1 MTGANGFVGA
11 RVVGSLVQQG
21 HQVVACVRS
30 ESGASY
36 FSSATRVAVGD
47 ICSSTSW
54 EGALEGVSTIIHSA
68 AITSVADGSANSMAA
83 LKEVNIRGTL
93 HLASRAAA
101 MGVKR
106 LVFLSSIKVNGE
118 ISPPGQPFRVEDASR
133 PEGGYAQSKAAA
145 EGGLAEI
152 AAKSG
157 LEVVIVRPPLVY
169 GPGVKGNFAALASL
183 VRLGLP
189 LPLASATENRRSM
202 IALDNLASVLALCA
216 THPAAAGRI
225 FLVKDGDDLSTVEV
239 LSRIARGVGV
249 PLRLFR
255 VPPRVLRRGAA
266 LVGLERLIGRLFD
279 DLQCDDF
286 LIRTLLGW
294 RPVVAADIAIPDAC
308 LRRSAV

>member
-1 MTGANGFVGA
+1 MTGANGFIGA

-30 ESGASY
+30 ESRANH
-36 FSSATRVAVGD
+36 FSSAARVAVGD
-47 ICSSTSW
+47 IGSSTRW

-68 AITSVADGSANSMAA
+68 AITSVADGSANSSAA
-83 LKEVNIRGTL
+83 LNEVNVRGTL

-133 PEGGYAQSKAAA
+133 PEDGYARSKAAA

-169 GPGVKGNFAALASL
+169 GPGVKGNFAALAAL
-183 VRLGLP
+183 VRIGLP
-189 LPLASATENRRSM
+189 LPLGSATENRRSM
-202 IALDNLASVLALCA
+202 IALDNLASVLSLCA
-216 THPAAAGRI
+216 THPSAAGRI
-225 FLVKDGDDLSTVEV
+225 FLVKDGDDLSTVDL
-239 LSRIARGVGV
+239 LSHIARGVGV

-255 VPPRVLRRGAA
+255 VPPRALRRGAA
-266 LVGLERLIGRLFD
+266 LVGLERLVGRLLD
-279 DLQCDDF
+279 DLQCDDC

-294 RPVVAADIAIPDAC
+294 RPVVAADVAIPDAC
-308 LRRSAV
+308 LRRAAA